1 MCISVPLSARAD
13 TEASYE
19 AYEDSP
25 KIYYSE
31 AESEEAK
38 AAKSEVKESIAAE
51 INETALKSAE
61 KASAFSKPKGRQVAE
76 FAVRFVGNPYRY
88 GGTSLTNGA
97 DCSGFIM
104 SVYANFGVSLPHSS
118 GQLAYVGR
126 SVGTDLAAAELGD
139 IICYSGHAAIYI
151 GGGRI
156 VHASTEETGIKIS
169 SASYRPIKAIRR
181 VL

>member
-1 MCISVPLSARAD
+1 MRKTGIKTLSGICLALSLMCISVPLSVRAD

-61 KASAFSKPKGRQVAE
+61 KASAFSHYFSGILFLAVVLTSGCGR
-76 FAVRFVGNPYRY
+76 F
-88 GGTSLTNGA
+88 
-97 DCSGFIM
+97 
-104 SVYANFGVSLPHSS
+104 
-118 GQLAYVGR
+118 
-126 SVGTDLAAAELGD
+126 
-139 IICYSGHAAIYI
+139 
-151 GGGRI
+151 
-156 VHASTEETGIKIS
+156 
-169 SASYRPIKAIRR
+169 
-181 VL
+181 